1 MEEKIDFR
9 TQRLE
14 KAKKIAELGIEPY
27 GRKFQSSHNIK
38 DLTGN
43 FEDGK
48 EAKIAGRI
56 IAVRSHGKS
65 IFADV
70 EDETGKMQFYI
81 KKDII
86 GERKFEVFE
95 LLDIG
100 DFVGLSGRLFKTR
113 MGEITLE
120 TLDVTPLAKAL
131 LPLPEKWH
139 GLKDT
144 ELRYRQRYLDLI
156 ANNEVR
162 QILKKRSLIINKIRS
177 FFDAKGFLEVETPM
191 LQSIAGGAA
200 GRPFKTYH
208 NEFDCDLYLRIA
220 PELYLKR
227 LLVGGFEKVYEMG
240 KNFRNEGISTRHNPE
255 FTMLEAYQ
263 AYADYND
270 MMDLTEELLVFL
282 AKELFGPDGKFG
294 YQGKEINLN
303 RPFKRVSFAEALG
316 LDPKEK
322 DMRRWKEALKTKFDV
337 DIEEGVSRSQIVR
350 VAEDMLNL
358 KGEDSYQ
365 PTFIIDYFTEL
376 SPLAKT
382 KKDNPALI
390 ERFELFMGGMEVANA
405 YSELNDPIEQR
416 NRFNEQQRENAA
428 EAKDEDFIKALE
440 YGMPPAGGLGIGIDR
455 LVMLFTNQ
463 SSIRDV
469 VLFPQLKPVAQG
481 ETADTV

>member
-1 MEEKIDFR
+1 MEEKTDFR
-9 TQRLE
+9 AQRLE
-14 KAKKIAELGIEPY
+14 KAKKIAEFGLETY
-27 GRKFQSSHNIK
+27 GRKFVRSHSIK
-38 DLTGN
+38 DLVEN
-43 FEDGK
+43 FVDGK

-56 IAVRSHGKS
+56 MAVRSHGKS
-65 IFADV
+65 IFADL
-70 EDETGKMQFYI
+70 EDEAAKMQFYI

-86 GERKFEVFE
+86 GEKKFQVFE

-144 ELRYRQRYLDLI
+144 EVRYRQRYLDLI
-156 ANNEVR
+156 ANKEVC
-162 QILKKRSLIINKIRS
+162 QILQKRSSIINKIRS
-177 FFDAKGFLEVETPM
+177 FFDAKGFWEVETPM

-200 GRPFKTYH
+200 GRPFKTHH
-208 NEFDCDLYLRIA
+208 NEFGCDLYLRIA

-282 AKELFGPDGKFG
+282 AKELFGSDGKFE
-294 YQGKEINLN
+294 YQGKEINLK
-303 RPFKRVSFAEALG
+303 RPFKRISFAEALG

-322 DMRRWKEALKTKFDV
+322 DMRRWKEVLKTKFDV

-390 ERFELFMGGMEVANA
+390 ERFELFLGGMEVANA

-469 VLFPQLKPVAQG
+469 VLFPQLKPV
-481 ETADTV
+481 EES